1 MPILVIRP
9 SSVLLLPRPG
19 QSDLATFNMTGQ
31 DESDQDH
38 DKRGREARG
47 PRAVNT

>member
-1 MPILVIRP
+1 
-9 SSVLLLPRPG
+9 
-19 QSDLATFNMTGQ
+19 MTGQ

-47 PRAVNT
+47 PRAVDTLAQDFDGLTCGETPAVHKNHL